1 MTICL
6 IVLVLVAL
14 LFKIGLVLAAS
25 DNIQDIAS
33 EFPITIV
40 YFTMFMLVV
49 DIMISVGFLWL
60 LISM

>member
-6 IVLVLVAL
+6 IALVLVVL